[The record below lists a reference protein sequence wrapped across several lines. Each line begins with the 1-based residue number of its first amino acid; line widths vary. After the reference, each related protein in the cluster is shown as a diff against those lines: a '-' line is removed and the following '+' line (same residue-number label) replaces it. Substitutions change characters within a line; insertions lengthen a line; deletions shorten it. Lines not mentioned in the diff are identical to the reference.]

1 MNILSCD
8 DERPKRGNDTD
19 KVATSDAKAINHGG
33 TVTRQ
38 TAALRTASESTFV
51 ELSAAP
57 RRITCTVTRA
67 NSEATDAVLV
77 DRMASGDRDAFALV
91 FRRHQATVFRFSRQM
106 LGSKE
111 AAEDVTQDV
120 FIALAQHAARYDG
133 SRGSL
138 STYLYG
144 IARHLVLQRHKRS
157 HSRVEVDVDGATGEP
172 ALMTASD
179 PVDDICR
186 AQLVRELRVAILRLP
201 VHYREVIVLCELN
214 SLSYEEAASIIECPV
229 GTIRSRLSRGRQLLL
244 ERCRSVMGVKKSPEV
259 WKPCLTPT
267 KNGC

>member
-1 MNILSCD
+1 M
-8 DERPKRGNDTD
+8 RPGESL
-19 KVATSDAKAINHGG
+19 A
-33 TVTRQ
+33 TVTR
-38 TAALRTASESTFV
+38 V
-51 ELSAAP
+51 
-57 RRITCTVTRA
+57 
-67 NSEATDAVLV
+67 NSEPTDAVLV
-77 DRMASGDRDAFALV
+77 VRMASGDPDAFATV

-120 FIALAQHAARYDG
+120 FIALAQHAARYDA

-144 IARHLVLQRHKRS
+144 IARHLVLQRNKRS
-157 HSRVEVDVDGATGEP
+157 HSRMEVDMDGATGEP
-172 ALMTASD
+172 ALMTASNT
-179 PVDDICR
+179 VDDICR

-244 ERCRSVMGVKKSPEV
+244 ERCRSVMGVKESHEV

>member
-1 MNILSCD
+1 M
-8 DERPKRGNDTD
+8 RPSESP
-19 KVATSDAKAINHGG
+19 A
-33 TVTRQ
+33 TVTRVNN
-38 TAALRTASESTFV
+38 E
-51 ELSAAP
+51 P
-57 RRITCTVTRA
+57 D
-67 NSEATDAVLV
+67 DADLV
-77 DRMASGDRDAFALV
+77 QRMAAGDRDAFATV

-144 IARHLVLQRHKRS
+144 IARHLVLQRHRRS
-157 HSRVEVDVDGATGEP
+157 HSRVEIDVDGATGEP
-172 ALMTASD
+172 ALMTASRT
-179 PVDDICR
+179 VDDICR
-186 AQLVRELRVAILRLP
+186 AQLVRELRIAILRLP

-244 ERCRSVMGVKKSPEV
+244 ERCRSVMGVCDSPEV